1 MEENF
6 FDPTQGSKSELI
18 RYLDVYTPHSLRP
31 WKWVPWI
38 DPLELLH
45 SPSSIHIHI
54 PLKSCSLSAHTNLGS
69 GDLR

>member
-31 WKWVPWI
+31 WK
-38 DPLELLH
+38 
-45 SPSSIHIHI
+45 
-54 PLKSCSLSAHTNLGS
+54 
-69 GDLR
+69 